1 MDNIDWGWLLFQF
14 DGRINRAKFW
24 LVWVVLYVFFAIV
37 WGVAFRSDS
46 SALVSLAG
54 LLGLASIWP
63 YLAVGVKRYHDHD
76 KSGWWLLVGL
86 IPLIGFFWLLIELGF
101 LAGTDGPNQY
111 GPDPLAAS
119 AIPEV

>member
-24 LVWVVLYVFFAIV
+24 LVWVVLYAFFAIL
-37 WGVAFRSDS
+37 WSVAFRTES

-54 LLGLASIWP
+54 LLGIASIWP

-86 IPLIGFFWLLIELGF
+86 IPFIGFFWLLIELGF

-111 GPDPLAAS
+111 GPDPLAAP